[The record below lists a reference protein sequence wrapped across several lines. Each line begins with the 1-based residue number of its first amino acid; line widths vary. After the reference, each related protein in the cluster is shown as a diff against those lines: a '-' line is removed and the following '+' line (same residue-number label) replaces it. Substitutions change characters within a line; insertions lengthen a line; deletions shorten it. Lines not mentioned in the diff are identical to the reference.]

1 MPMSNIVRIA
11 VFYDGGYFFHVSNY
25 YCFEHPR
32 RARINLKGLHSFIQ
46 NRVSEAEQIDPR
58 LSQVV
63 EAHYFRGR
71 PSVSDLVQKSHLK
84 NDTDYVSEQLKN
96 DRIFDEVLMRANI
109 ATHFFAVDTRAQP
122 PKEVGI
128 DVCLAL
134 EAYDL
139 AVHKKFDVLAL
150 VACDGDY
157 VPLVRK
163 LNSIGT
169 RVMLLAWDFKTER
182 SETRTSQALINE
194 CSYPI
199 MMHEEIDNR
208 AQQKDPI
215 IQGLFVAWFGGTA
228 GRTTVSRIGCEVRP
242 SKKRGDGMLLAGRSG
257 RESVAPRR
265 PPFIWQ
271 RRRSSTAA
279 TARQI
284 LRLDQ
289 PSPARRRA
297 ARYK

>member
-1 MPMSNIVRIA
+1 MTEVVRIA

-25 YCFEHPR
+25 YRFSHSR
-32 RARINLKGLHSFIQ
+32 QARINLNGLHRFVQ
-46 NRVSEAEQIDPR
+46 NRVSNFEQVDPR
-58 LSQVV
+58 LCQIV

-71 PSVSDLVQKSHLK
+71 FSVSDMEQKATRD
-84 NDTDYVSEQLKN
+84 NDNEFVAKQLRN
-96 DRIFDEVLMRANI
+96 ERTFDDVLMRANI
-109 ATHFFAVDTRAQP
+109 ATHFYGTDSRQQP

-128 DVCLAL
+128 DVWLAL

-169 RVMLLAWDFKTER
+169 RVVLLAWDFRTDR

-194 CSYPI
+194 CSYPL

-208 AQQKDPI
+208 ARKGDPLI
-215 IQGLFVAWFGGTA
+215 DGLFVT
-228 GRTTVSRIGCEVRP
+228 
-242 SKKRGDGMLLAGRSG
+242 
-257 RESVAPRR
+257 
-265 PPFIWQ
+265 
-271 RRRSSTAA
+271 
-279 TARQI
+279 
-284 LRLDQ
+284 
-289 PSPARRRA
+289 
-297 ARYK
+297 